1 MLKTTGLQA
10 QDIQLLLQLRGT
22 IKSLDSNSIRIDLAP
37 YSHVHWLNNLEKV
50 SCAETTALN
59 CSSAFCQGYKP
70 NAVAV
75 VLWSSGSP
83 GQCVDDA
90 ACTLLCCQSCRQM
103 TVLVVTK

>member
-50 SCAETTALN
+50 SCAVAVVSALN
-59 CSSAFCQGYKP
+59 CSSASCQGYKS
-70 NAVAV
+70 NAAAV
-75 VLWSSGSP
+75 VLWSSGSS

-90 ACTLLCCQSCRQM
+90 ACTLLCRQSFI
-103 TVLVVTK
+103 K